1 MTTPPLGTI
10 AALRRYPVKSMRG
23 EALEA
28 ADVTG
33 RGLPGDRAYALLD
46 LETGAVASAKHPR
59 KWAALLQCGA
69 RYVDEPRADAP
80 PPPVIITL
88 PDGATVR
95 SDDPGVDQALSRAL
109 GRPVALI
116 REAPAGAQRE
126 ADRSP
131 IDAPDDTPAIR
142 REPLALG
149 APGTL
154 FDYGPL
160 HILTTATLA
169 ALRALHPAGSFA
181 PERFRPNLLIQPAP
195 EAAGFIELDWLGRVL
210 AVGAV
215 PVALFDPC
223 PRCVVTTLPQPG
235 LPRDP
240 AILRTLS
247 AHTSAASVTLAPGHV
262 FPAVAGV
269 YGRALS
275 GGRVYVGDRVA
286 G

>member
-1 MTTPPLGTI
+1 MPPPPLGTI
-10 AALRRYPVKSMRG
+10 TAIRRYPVKSMRG
-23 EALEA
+23 EALESA
-28 ADVTG
+28 HVTG

-46 LETGAVASAKHPR
+46 LETGTVASAKHPR

-69 RYVDEPRADAP
+69 RYADEPQADAP

-88 PDGATVR
+88 PDGTPIR

-126 ADRSP
+126 ADRTP
-131 IDAPDDTPAIR
+131 IDAPGDAPAIR

-169 ALRALHPAGSFA
+169 ALRALHQAGSFA

-195 EAAGFIELDWLGRVL
+195 DAAGFIEIGWLGRAL
-210 AVGAV
+210 AVGAATV
-215 PVALFDPC
+215 EIFDPC

-235 LPRDP
+235 LPHDP
-240 AILRTLS
+240 AILRALS
-247 AHTSAASVTLAPGHV
+247 RHTSAASITLAPGHV

-269 YGRALS
+269 YGRARS
-275 GGRVYVGDRVA
+275 EGRMCVGDRVT

>member
-1 MTTPPLGTI
+1 MRPPPLGTI
-10 AALRRYPVKSMRG
+10 AAIRRYPVKSMRG

-28 ADVTG
+28 AHVTG

-46 LETGAVASAKHPR
+46 LEAGTVASAKHPR
-59 KWAALLQCGA
+59 KWAALLECSA
-69 RYVDEPRADAP
+69 RYVDEPRPDAP

-88 PDGATVR
+88 PDGAPIR
-95 SDDPGVDQALSRAL
+95 SDAPNVDQVLSDAL

-116 REAPAGAQRE
+116 CGAPAGALRE
-126 ADRSP
+126 ADRTP
-131 IDAPDDTPAIR
+131 VDAPAEAPVIR

-149 APGTL
+149 APGAL

-169 ALRALHPAGSFA
+169 ALRALHPAGGFA
-181 PERFRPNLLIQPAP
+181 PERFRPNLLIQAAP
-195 EAAGFIELDWLGRVL
+195 EAAGFPELGWLGRTL

-215 PVALFDPC
+215 PVEIFDPC

-240 AILRTLS
+240 EILRALS
-247 AHTSAASVTLAPGHV
+247 RHTSAASITLAPGHV
-262 FPAVAGV
+262 FLAVAGV
-269 YGRALS
+269 YGRTRS
-275 GGRVYVGDRVA
+275 EGRICVGDRA
-286 G
+286 TG